1 MAYTRLGSHWSQRI
15 IDDIPRIID
24 HDFLRTISKD
34 LQRSLISGLALATD
48 RASER
53 ARAYLA
59 EDPQVKARRSYLTQ
73 KKDRLQA
80 VLKELYKFH
89 M

>member
-1 MAYTRLGSHWSQRI
+1 MRFT
-15 IDDIPRIID
+15 
-24 HDFLRTISKD
+24 T
-34 LQRSLISGLALATD
+34 SLIALFVLSGLALATD